1 MLIMVTKK
9 VTVVNEQGLHMRPAG
24 VLAKE
29 VKEHPECEVML
40 GVNGKQVKAKSPMQ
54 IMSACIK
61 KGCEVEIICNGAEE
75 ETVLGKIAKLFEDG
89 FGE

>member
-1 MLIMVTKK
+1 MVTKK

-24 VLAKE
+24 VLAKL
-29 VKEHPECEVML
+29 VKTYPDCEVTL
-40 GVNGKQVKAKSPMQ
+40 SANGKQVKAKAPMQ

-61 KGCEVEIICNGAEE
+61 KGCEVEIACDGVNEQAALDE
-75 ETVLGKIAKLFEDG
+75 IAALFATG